1 MPADR
6 ELRSAPGVAR
16 LVPIRRGIPSGGRS
30 SKALIHSRGMFVGI
44 VRIEL
49 HLPGS
54 RSLKDKRSVVQGL
67 KERIRHRVRASV
79 AEVEHQDL
87 WQRAALGVAVVSGE
101 RRQVDEMLQTVRHLV
116 QATHGAEL
124 LDWQEQEGT

>member
-1 MPADR
+1 
-6 ELRSAPGVAR
+6 
-16 LVPIRRGIPSGGRS
+16 
-30 SKALIHSRGMFVGI
+30 MFVGI

-49 HLPGS
+49 HIPAS

-67 KERIRHRVRASV
+67 KERIRQRVRASV
-79 AEVEHQDL
+79 AEVDHQEL

-101 RRQVDEMLQTVRHLV
+101 RQQVDEQLQAVRHLV

-124 LDWQEQEGT
+124 LDWEEQEA